1 MGLFL
6 FKVSEMFLVAEQ
18 MNKQQT
24 LSADPFCPLT
34 VSSNIFSLSNAF
46 FFNAVKSNE
55 YELNIN
61 AYGLSEKT
69 FVLIL
74 VLLISARTDLI

>member
-1 MGLFL
+1 
-6 FKVSEMFLVAEQ
+6 MFLVAEQ

-24 LSADPFCPLT
+24 LSADSFCPLT

-46 FFNAVKSNE
+46 FFNAVKSSE